1 MIYSDLS
8 EEELCLFVLFTDET
22 GLDQAEFCMVDER
35 NKQTGLFRAWPVQQ
49 FWWRKKSKKI
59 ISQGS
64 RSIGKSLS
72 AKLRAFAFPFVH
84 PGGELVITAPEG
96 LHLDALTDNI
106 ESLYLRNRIAESM
119 LAKDQRG
126 RIKHRPFHI
135 NFANGGRIMARLP
148 KFDGSGVRGTHPDLS
163 LIHILVDVWL

>member
-64 RSIGKSLS
+64 RSIGK
-72 AKLRAFAFPFVH
+72 
-84 PGGELVITAPEG
+84 
-96 LHLDALTDNI
+96 
-106 ESLYLRNRIAESM
+106 
-119 LAKDQRG
+119 
-126 RIKHRPFHI
+126 
-135 NFANGGRIMARLP
+135 
-148 KFDGSGVRGTHPDLS
+148 LS
-163 LIHILVDVWL
+163 LIHISIIQQVPYDGHFGADTEWSDQVSELNLLNVEAYVPEVMYMYLASTTENREVWNDGLGD